1 MFCRYGMAFGTME
14 ALKTGR
20 TTDGRAFCLRQTRK
34 ARRYTWES
42 QTLHV
47 GKLNASRGKVGR
59 LTLSVASGHVLCV
72 HSGDLAPVAMLFPEF
87 LQVAAEQGIVGSLQ
101 LWVGIE
107 DK

>member
-1 MFCRYGMAFGTME
+1 MQKYKIIKNYAQTVNIFYRYGMVLGTIE
-14 ALKTGR
+14 ALKTGK
-20 TTDGRAFCLRQTRK
+20 TAVGCVFCLRQTRK

-47 GKLNASRGKVGR
+47 GKPDASRGKVGR

-87 LQVAAEQGIVGSLQ
+87 LQVAAE
-101 LWVGIE
+101 
-107 DK
+107 